1 MKSRITC
8 TMAGVLLALSASAQE
23 GPIRIQPAPL
33 PGLPV
38 RGIEVEPAQPPPDF
52 APGEDFP
59 VPSEMPP
66 DAWGEP
72 GFGGEMIMH
81 AMPGRFQIISAQ
93 IQQAGKSV
101 PVVLKLDTQTGEV
114 WQLKLT
120 ESKYFVNGKVQVRTQ
135 MNFEPLGQNRE
146 SRRGRGRGFIP
157 GRPDIDRDEPDAEE
171 VVPDRP
177 RFRPRPVP
185 VRPDRD
191 AQPDGGEEAV
201 PDRPRF
207 RPRPAPVRP
216 EPGRRN
222 LIEPETE
229 TEPAPRPG
237 RRAPRPGR

>member
-1 MKSRITC
+1 MKMKSHITF
-8 TMAGVLLALSASAQE
+8 TMAGVLLALSAFAQE
-23 GPIRIQPAPL
+23 GPIRIQPVPL

-38 RGIEVEPAQPPPDF
+38 RGIEVPAQPPTDF
-52 APGEDFP
+52 APGEEFP
-59 VPSEMPP
+59 APPEMPP
-66 DAWGEP
+66 EGWGEP
-72 GFGGEMIMH
+72 GFSGEMIMH

-146 SRRGRGRGFIP
+146 PRRGQSRGFIP
-157 GRPDIDRDEPDAEE
+157 GRPDIDRDEPDA
-171 VVPDRP
+171 
-177 RFRPRPVP
+177 
-185 VRPDRD
+185 
-191 AQPDGGEEAV
+191 EEAV